1 MASEPGQTGTDQT
14 VSTWAAIKAILV
26 MLPKIF
32 DLIDRLGAKMREKA
46 FNDWI
51 SELDD
56 TTRALEKA
64 TTTEERVLAAKRLR
78 DLARGIPSK
87 L

>member
-1 MASEPGQTGTDQT
+1 MAEPDTSGQAS
-14 VSTWAAIKAILV
+14 VSTWEAIKALLV

-64 TTTEERVLAAKRLR
+64 TSTDERVLAAKRLR
-78 DLARGIPSK
+78 DLARGIPSSV
-87 L
+87 